1 MSVSVG
7 LVGRPSE
14 TALDTSRLPLE
25 LLDVIDSRLP
35 HLTADLYINAIDHRR
50 MHEEVTIDPNTT
62 RRNFP
67 NHECRIRRSLA
78 KTNHSAFEGLE
89 TELWGPV
96 LIRPF
101 KDLHIYRHR
110 VTGAEIRECVLTEK
124 LRFELS
130 QNRMLHL
137 PYTNHSGGT

>member
-35 HLTADLYINAIDHRR
+35 NLTADLYINAIDHRR
-50 MHEEVTIDPNTT
+50 MHEEVTIDPDTT
-62 RRNFP
+62 CRNFP

-78 KTNHSAFEGLE
+78 KTNHSALEGLE
-89 TELWGPV
+89 AELWGPV

-101 KDLHIYRHR
+101 KDLHIHRHR
-110 VTGAEIRECVLTEK
+110 VTGAEVRKRVLTEK